1 MNKLNLKTLYRDATR
16 ALPRDADLRV
26 STDELLALANGESLG
41 ARQEAVVTGLA
52 ASSEQAIAAR
62 VAMATSD
69 WSQALADDLSVL
81 RRPSLGERL
90 AEWFKVATL
99 PPVFAAC
106 AISLLAV
113 AAWGI
118 SEPALAPH
126 MVPMPQLATD
136 AVVFG
141 GDFDDSVAHND
152 DSDELFGGG
161 FDS

>member
-90 AEWFKVATL
+90 AE
-99 PPVFAAC
+99 
-106 AISLLAV
+106 
-113 AAWGI
+113 
-118 SEPALAPH
+118 
-126 MVPMPQLATD
+126 
-136 AVVFG
+136 
-141 GDFDDSVAHND
+141 
-152 DSDELFGGG
+152 
-161 FDS
+161 